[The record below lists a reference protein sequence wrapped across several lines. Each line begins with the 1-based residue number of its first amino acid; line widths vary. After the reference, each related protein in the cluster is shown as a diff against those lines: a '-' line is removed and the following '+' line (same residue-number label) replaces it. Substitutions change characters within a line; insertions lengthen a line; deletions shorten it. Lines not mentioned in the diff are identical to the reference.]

1 MTNGKRDFDEELAQ
15 SEREE
20 EEQVSSVLDEI
31 DKQRKRAK
39 REGLNFTAPS
49 KRQLRTKLGR
59 HNSPMIVFQS
69 WTGSAAPGGTINY
82 TVGINNPDPVT
93 VIWLFVHV
101 FVGAA
106 NAIRN
111 VGDALAT
118 VDPRFPRLTL
128 PDFFG
133 LSIAPSVTTSL
144 NFQLSIPGGIEATN
158 YLGNSFLF
166 RADWHDVGTHFDR
179 GVFIFKVT

>member
-1 MTNGKRDFDEELAQ
+1 MAKNKRDFDEEVAQ
-15 SEREE
+15 TEREE
-20 EEQVSSVLDEI
+20 EEQARSVLDEI
-31 DKQRKRAK
+31 DKQRKKAK
-39 REGLNFTAPS
+39 REALNFTAPS
-49 KRQLRTKLGR
+49 ERQLRRKLGR

-69 WTGSAAPGGTINY
+69 WTGSVAPGGAINY

-106 NAIRN
+106 NAVRN

-128 PDFFG
+128 PDFAG
-133 LSIAPSVTTSL
+133 LSIAPGVTTSL
-144 NFQLSIPGGIEATN
+144 NFQLSVPGGIEATN

-166 RADWHDVGTHFDR
+166 QADWHDVGTHFDR
-179 GVFIFKVT
+179 GVFVFEVT